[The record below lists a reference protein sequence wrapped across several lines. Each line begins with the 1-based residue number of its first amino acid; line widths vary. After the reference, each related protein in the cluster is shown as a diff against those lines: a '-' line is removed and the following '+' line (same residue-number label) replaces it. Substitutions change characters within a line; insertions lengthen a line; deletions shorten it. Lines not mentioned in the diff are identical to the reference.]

1 MFLALYGVT
10 RHTATMEAQV
20 AVKSERGI
28 NPIRAELRTERVGD
42 TFQAEDYAVFYLKRL
57 GGVTESDNG
66 GCYWL

>member
-42 TFQAEDYAVFYLKRL
+42 TFQAEDYAVFFL
-57 GGVTESDNG
+57 S
-66 GCYWL
+66 